1 MLDQS
6 SVIYQLDGKPR
17 LRDAI
22 PLGLQHILAMFVG
35 NVTPLI
41 IVSNTLNLSLADK
54 TMLVQCAMFVSGLIT
69 LIQCYKLGPFGA
81 KLPIVMGTSFGFVP
95 VAIAVGSKYG
105 YEGILGAC
113 FVGAVVEILF
123 GKTMK
128 KLRKFFPPVVTG
140 TVVLAMG
147 ISLLPTGI
155 NYFAGGVGAPDF
167 ASSSNLILATIVLL
181 TVLFFNQY
189 TKGITS
195 IASILIGL
203 IVGYI
208 VAIPMGKIDFSQI
221 SQMSNVALPTPFRFT
236 FAFHLDAIFAFMCI
250 YMVSAIET
258 VGDITAITNCG
269 IGRDATDKEI
279 TGGIMADGL
288 GSMIGSIFGV
298 LPNTSFGQNVGI
310 VAMTKV
316 VNRHVIATGAAF
328 LIVAGIFP
336 KFGALISLMPASVLG
351 GASVMMFA
359 MIAVSGI
366 KLITSEPLTN
376 RNSTIVALALGIGVG
391 LSLVP
396 GVLENMPETVQ
407 LVFGDSG
414 LVLVAIIA
422 LTLNIVLPKEVE
434 TEENSTKLNNQMSTN
449 DLAAVENL

>member
-1 MLDQS
+1 MNLNLGEETFMTNQS

-17 LRDAI
+17 LREAV

-41 IVSNTLNLSLADK
+41 IISNTLNLPLSDK

-69 LIQCYKLGPFGA
+69 LIQCYKIGPFGA

-95 VAIAVGSKYG
+95 VATAVGLKYG

-113 FVGAVVEILF
+113 LIGAIVEILF
-123 GKTMK
+123 GNTMK

-155 NYFAGGVGAPDF
+155 NYFAGGVGAADF
-167 ASSSNLILATIVLL
+167 ASPLNLILGTIVLL
-181 TVLFFNQY
+181 TVLFCNQY

-203 IVGYI
+203 VVGYI
-208 VAIPMGKIDFSQI
+208 VAIPMGKVDFSQI
-221 SQMSNVALPTPFRFT
+221 SQMSILALPTPFKFG
-236 FAFHLDAIFAFMCI
+236 FEFHIDAIFAFMCI

-269 IGRDATDKEI
+269 IGREATDKEI

-316 VNRHVIATGAAF
+316 VNRHVVATGAAF
-328 LIVAGIFP
+328 LIIAGIFP

-366 KLITSEPLTN
+366 KLITSEELTN
-376 RNSTIVALALGIGVG
+376 RNSTIVALSLGIGVG

-396 GVLENMPETVQ
+396 GVLANMPESIQ
-407 LVFGDSG
+407 LIFGDSG
-414 LVLVAIIA
+414 LVLVALIA
-422 LTLNIVLPKEVE
+422 VVLNVILPKEESIIE
-434 TEENSTKLNNQMSTN
+434 TSSKLNNQVS
-449 DLAAVENL
+449 

>member
-1 MLDQS
+1 MEKISES
-6 SVIYQLDGKPR
+6 SVIYQLDGKPK
-17 LRDAI
+17 LSEAI

-41 IVSNTLNLSLADK
+41 IVANALNLGINDK
-54 TMLVQCAMFVSGLIT
+54 TMLVQCAMFISGIVT

-81 KLPIVMGTSFGFVP
+81 RLPIVMGTSFGFVP
-95 VAIAVGSKYG
+95 VAIAVGGKYG

-113 FVGAVVEILF
+113 FIAALIEIIF
-123 GKTMK
+123 GNYMK
-128 KLRKFFPPVVTG
+128 KLRKYFPPVVTG

-167 ASSSNLILATIVLL
+167 ASSSNLILGSIVLL
-181 TVLFFNQY
+181 TVLLCNQY

-221 SQMSNVALPTPFRFT
+221 SQMSNLALPTPFKFG
-236 FAFHLDAIFAFMCI
+236 FEFHLDAIFAFMCI

-258 VGDITAITNCG
+258 VGDITAIANCG
-269 IGRDATDKEI
+269 IGREATDKEI

-288 GSMIGSIFGV
+288 GSMLGSIFGV

-316 VNRHVIATGAAF
+316 VNRHVVATGAMF

-366 KLITSEPLTN
+366 KLITSEPLNN

-396 GVLENMPETVQ
+396 GVLANMPETVQ
-407 LVFGDSG
+407 LIFGDSG
-414 LVLVAIIA
+414 LVLVAMIA
-422 LTLNIVLPKEVE
+422 VILNIALPKE
-434 TEENSTKLNNQMSTN
+434 NDNLKIKSQLKNQVS
-449 DLAAVENL
+449 

>member
-1 MLDQS
+1 MTNQS

-17 LRDAI
+17 LREAI

-41 IVSNTLNLSLADK
+41 IISNTLELSLADK

-69 LIQCYKLGPFGA
+69 LIQCYKIGPFGA
-81 KLPIVMGTSFGFVP
+81 RLPIVMGTSFSFVP
-95 VAIAVGSKYG
+95 VVTAVGLKYG

-113 FVGAVVEILF
+113 FAGALIEVIF
-123 GKTMK
+123 GNSMK
-128 KLRKFFPPVVTG
+128 KLRKYFPPVVTG

-155 NYFAGGVGAPDF
+155 NYFAGGFGAPDF
-167 ASSSNLILATIVLL
+167 GSASNLALGGIVLL
-181 TVLFFNQY
+181 TVLVCNQY

-208 VAIPMGKIDFSQI
+208 VAIPMGKIDFAQI
-221 SQMSNVALPTPFRFT
+221 SQMANIAIPTPFQFRLE
-236 FAFHLDAIFAFMCI
+236 FHLDAIIALMCMF
-250 YMVSAIET
+250 MVSAVET
-258 VGDITAITNCG
+258 VGDITAIANCG

-279 TGGIMADGL
+279 TGGVMADGL
-288 GSMIGSIFGV
+288 GSMIASLFGV
-298 LPNTSFGQNVGI
+298 LPTTSFGQNVGI
-310 VAMTKV
+310 IAMTKV
-316 VNRHVIATGAAF
+316 VNRHVVAIGASF
-328 LIVAGIFP
+328 LIIAGVFP

-366 KLITSEPLTN
+366 KLITSEALTN
-376 RNSTIVALALGIGVG
+376 RNSTIVALSLGIGVG

-396 GVLENMPETVQ
+396 GVLVNMPESIQ
-407 LVFGDSG
+407 LIFGDSG
-414 LVLVAIIA
+414 LVLVALIA
-422 LTLNIVLPKEVE
+422 VTLNIVLPKEQSIV
-434 TEENSTKLNNQMSTN
+434 ENSTKLNNQIS
-449 DLAAVENL
+449 

>member
-1 MLDQS
+1 MEKISES
-6 SVIYQLDGKPR
+6 SVIYQLDGKPK
-17 LRDAI
+17 LSEAI

-41 IVSNTLNLSLADK
+41 IVANALNLGINDK
-54 TMLVQCAMFVSGLIT
+54 TMLVQCAMFISGIVT

-81 KLPIVMGTSFGFVP
+81 RLPIVMGTSFGFVP
-95 VAIAVGSKYG
+95 VAIAVGGKYG

-113 FVGAVVEILF
+113 FIAALIEIIF
-123 GKTMK
+123 GNYMK
-128 KLRKFFPPVVTG
+128 NIRKYFPPVVTG

-167 ASSSNLILATIVLL
+167 ASSSNLILGSIVLL
-181 TVLFFNQY
+181 TVLLCNQY

-221 SQMSNVALPTPFRFT
+221 SQMSNLALPTPFKFG
-236 FAFHLDAIFAFMCI
+236 FEFHLDAIFAFMCI

-258 VGDITAITNCG
+258 VGDITAIANCG
-269 IGRDATDKEI
+269 IGREATDKEI

-288 GSMIGSIFGV
+288 GSMLGSIFGV

-316 VNRHVIATGAAF
+316 VNRHVVATGAMF

-366 KLITSEPLTN
+366 KLITSEPLNN

-396 GVLENMPETVQ
+396 GVLANMPETVQ
-407 LVFGDSG
+407 LIFGDSG
-414 LVLVAIIA
+414 LVLVAMIA
-422 LTLNIVLPKEVE
+422 VILNIALPKE
-434 TEENSTKLNNQMSTN
+434 NDNLKIKSQLKNQVS
-449 DLAAVENL
+449 